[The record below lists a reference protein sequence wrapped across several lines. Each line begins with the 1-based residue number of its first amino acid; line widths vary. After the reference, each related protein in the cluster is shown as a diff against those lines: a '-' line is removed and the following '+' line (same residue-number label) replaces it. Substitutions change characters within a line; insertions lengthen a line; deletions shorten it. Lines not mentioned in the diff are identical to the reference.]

1 MYNVISQI
9 INHTWATSGNYDQ
22 QYIYYIC
29 GSVIIILTV
38 TFIDLFYRLIRGIF
52 RKGDF

>member
-1 MYNVISQI
+1 MYDI
-9 INHTWATSGNYDQ
+9 IVSIIQHAWEQGDSAQ

-29 GSVIIILTV
+29 GALIIILSV